1 MNNKGFTLIELLIA
15 VAIILI
21 VLVGSLLAFV
31 QLMLLNESSR
41 NLVIAAND
49 AQYILEEMKNLAY
62 DDLGSYLPNE
72 NELDSLEAE
81 DVELTYNI
89 ESDVTTVTVNVTW
102 QERQNERDFSLSTC
116 FTRE

>member
-1 MNNKGFTLIELLIA
+1 MNNKGFNLIELLIA

-62 DDLGSYLPNE
+62 DDLNSYVPK
-72 NELDSLEAE
+72 ELDSLEAE
-81 DVELTYNI
+81 DVELIYNI
-89 ESDVTTVTVNVTW
+89 ESDITTVTVNVTW
-102 QERQNERDFSLSTC
+102 QERQNERDFSLATC

>member
-1 MNNKGFTLIELLIA
+1 MLNKRGFSLLELMIG

-49 AQYILEEMKNLAY
+49 AQYILEQMKNEAFE
-62 DDLGSYLPNE
+62 DLEGYIAPTFNNLNPEVVTLTKNIGS
-72 NELDSLEAE
+72 
-81 DVELTYNI
+81 NI
-89 ESDVTTVTVNVTW
+89 ATITVDISW
-102 QERQNERDFSLSTC
+102 QERKDARNFSLSTC
-116 FTRE
+116 FAKE

>member
-1 MNNKGFTLIELLIA
+1 MNNKGFNLIELLIA

-21 VLVGSLLAFV
+21 VLIGSLLAFV
-31 QLMLLNESSR
+31 QLMLLNESSM

-62 DDLGSYLPNE
+62 DDLSSYVPK
-72 NELDSLEAE
+72 ELDSLEAE
-81 DVELTYNI
+81 DVELIYNI
-89 ESDVTTVTVNVTW
+89 ESDITTVTVNVTW
-102 QERQNERDFSLSTC
+102 QERQNERDFSLTTC

>member
-1 MNNKGFTLIELLIA
+1 MNNKGFNLIELLIA

-62 DDLGSYLPNE
+62 DDLGSYVPK
-72 NELDSLEAE
+72 ELGSLEAE
-81 DVELTYNI
+81 GVELVYNI
-89 ESDVTTVTVNVTW
+89 ESDITTVTVNVTW
-102 QERQNERDFSLSTC
+102 QERQNERDFSLATC

>member
-1 MNNKGFTLIELLIA
+1 MLNKRGFSLLELMIG

-49 AQYILEEMKNLAY
+49 AQYILEQMKNEAFE
-62 DDLGSYLPNE
+62 DLEGYIAPAFNNLNPEVVTLTKNIGS
-72 NELDSLEAE
+72 
-81 DVELTYNI
+81 NI
-89 ESDVTTVTVNVTW
+89 ATITVDISW
-102 QERQNERDFSLSTC
+102 QERKDARNFSLSTC
-116 FTRE
+116 FAKE